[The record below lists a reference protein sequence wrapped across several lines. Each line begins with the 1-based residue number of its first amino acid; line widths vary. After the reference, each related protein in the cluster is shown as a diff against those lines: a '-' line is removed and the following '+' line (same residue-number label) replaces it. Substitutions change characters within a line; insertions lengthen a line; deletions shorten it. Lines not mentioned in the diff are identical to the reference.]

1 MVMKKV
7 VVISLG
13 GSLIIPDKINYFYL
27 KEFKRVILKNMKDYE
42 FVIVCGGGS
51 LARKYIDAIEK
62 ENGNVYYQSLAG
74 ISATRVNARFLS
86 YFFGFDPKWGIPHN
100 MSILKKYLRK
110 RGIVIC
116 GGLEYEPDQTSD
128 STSADIAS
136 KLKADFVNLTDVLG
150 LYTKNPKS
158 FKDAK
163 FISEISWEKFKKRA
177 EKLRF
182 KPGQHFVLD
191 QNASK
196 IIMEKK
202 IKTYIMENPR
212 ELDNLL
218 KNKKFKGT
226 TIFG

>member
-1 MVMKKV
+1 MKTV
-7 VVISLG
+7 VVSLG
-13 GSLIIPDKINYFYL
+13 GSQIIPSEVNYPYI
-27 KEFKRVILKNMKDYE
+27 KEFKQVILKNSKNYN

-51 LARKYIDAIEK
+51 LARKYICAIEK
-62 ENGNVYYQSLAG
+62 EKGSFYYQSLVG
-74 ISATRVNARFLS
+74 ISATRANARFLS

-100 MSILKKYLRK
+100 MRTLKKYLRK

-116 GGLEYEPDQTSD
+116 GGLEYKPNQTSD
-128 STSADIAS
+128 STSADIAH
-136 KLKADFVNLTDVLG
+136 KLGSEFVNLTDVNG
-150 LYTKNPKS
+150 LYTKNPKE

-163 FISEISWEKFKKRA
+163 FIPEISWEGFHRRA
-177 EKLRF
+177 SEIKF

-202 IKTYIMENPR
+202 IKTYIMKNPKD
-212 ELDNLL
+212 LNNLL
-218 KNKKFKGT
+218 KGKKFKGT